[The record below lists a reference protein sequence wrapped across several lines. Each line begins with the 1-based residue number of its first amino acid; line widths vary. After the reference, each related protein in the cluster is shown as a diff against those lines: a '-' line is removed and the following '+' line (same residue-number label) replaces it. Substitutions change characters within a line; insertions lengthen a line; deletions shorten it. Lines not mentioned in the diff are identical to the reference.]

1 MKCLL
6 NKIYS
11 SAIDGISGNRR
22 RDGIQRAVA
31 ETHEKQSI
39 VDAEAVL
46 KLPAQNLPL
55 SKRQRECG
63 RTVENSLINEPHM
76 LLTDK
81 RNHTSSF
88 SLKGQASDAKHPRID
103 REREAAFQVGSFSCA
118 VSQSVT

>member
-1 MKCLL
+1 M
-6 NKIYS
+6 
-11 SAIDGISGNRR
+11 
-22 RDGIQRAVA
+22 A

-39 VDAEAVL
+39 VGTEAVP

-55 SKRQRECG
+55 SKRQRESE
-63 RTVENSLINEPHM
+63 RTVEYSLINEPPM

-103 REREAAFQVGSFSCA
+103 RERKAAFKVGSFSCA
-118 VSQSVT
+118 VSQLVT

>member
-1 MKCLL
+1 MKCLF
-6 NKIYS
+6 KKMYS

-22 RDGIQRAVA
+22 RDGIQGAVA

-39 VDAEAVL
+39 VVAEA
-46 KLPAQNLPL
+46 AQNLPL

-76 LLTDK
+76 LRADK

-118 VSQSVT
+118 VSRSVT